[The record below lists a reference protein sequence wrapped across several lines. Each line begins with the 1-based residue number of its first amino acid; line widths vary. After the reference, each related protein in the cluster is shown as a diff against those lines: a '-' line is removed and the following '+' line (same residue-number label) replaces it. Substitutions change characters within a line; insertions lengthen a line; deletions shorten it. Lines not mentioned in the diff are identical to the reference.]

1 MRAFGVEDRILV
13 RPASVADRWAIGE
26 ILTSGFFEK
35 FARIFGPD
43 PERVKRILSELP
55 PSGRVYV
62 AELEGKVVGT
72 LTLVTGEERPTAL
85 WPVLRRHLSFV
96 RALWAFFILLL
107 LGTAAPDPDTAV
119 IEAVAVLPEAR
130 GRGVG
135 RALMSQALEE
145 ARRAGRRRVALYVV
159 EGNEPAVRLYASL
172 GFRKER
178 IVPLLLG
185 SLLFGVRRLVYMVRE
200 LGA

>member
-1 MRAFGVEDRILV
+1 MEDRILV
-13 RPASVADRWAIGE
+13 RPASVADRGAVGE

-35 FARIFGPD
+35 FARIFGPH
-43 PERVKRILSELP
+43 PERVKGILSELP

-62 AELEGKVVGT
+62 AELGGKVVGT
-72 LTLVTGEERPTAL
+72 LTLVTGEEKPSPL
-85 WPVLRRHLSFV
+85 WPVLRRHLPFA
-96 RALWAFFILLL
+96 RALWALLILLL

-135 RALMSQALEE
+135 RALMSRALEE

-159 EGNEPAVRLYASL
+159 EGNEPAVRLYTSL

-178 IVPLLLG
+178 TVPLLLG
-185 SLLFGVRRLVYMVRE
+185 SLLFGTRRLVYMVRE
-200 LGA
+200 LEA